1 MILSV
6 LPLLLLLQQPVAPA
20 QKDSTP
26 PAKSD
31 STKKKSGFSMS
42 VTVGGRE
49 DSTVFTASGDSTL
62 HAVRRIPVTPAHIA
76 TAYANEATRQLV
88 LRGREAR
95 LAVDST
101 LRSYEARTYQRIS
114 AGIALRALARSRLAA
129 RGEQSAKVAWDR
141 DRGAV
146 VTITGARAVT
156 PIDDDDDVDDDPSSP
171 ETLELPYVPGE
182 DRLWP
187 IGRMKINVN
196 HEEIIH
202 PLAAGA
208 EAYYTYAIGDSLTIR
223 IPNAGE
229 YHLIELRVNPRAERW
244 NAVVGSLW
252 LDRQTAQLVRAA
264 YRLSA
269 PLDVWLAV
277 DEDNKTD
284 AADKR
289 QHDKDDD
296 DIPFWIRPALQ
307 PMRLS
312 LTSVTQEFSLQG
324 GRWWLP
330 SFRTA
335 EGLFEMGPIRSPI
348 TWEEGF
354 SYDAVRGDPLPDPS
368 VDSLAAQFAGR
379 LAIADSAA
387 KVRAAGGAGADSLA
401 RKVRQGLDSLEDR
414 EGTRCRKTMRGS
426 RVETVRRDGVPT
438 YIVIPCDT
446 AVLAHSP
453 DLPPSIYAPNEEL
466 FGSSDREELRK
477 WAMSVEAMR
486 PPGEEGGLPK
496 PTFLFGL
503 GGGLTRYNRV
513 EGLSLGAR
521 GEQKLRKGY
530 VAHGLVRLG
539 IADLNPGVELGISRA
554 NAMRAWDLT
563 GYHRLAAAG
572 DYGNPFTLGAS
583 LGALL
588 WGRDDGFY
596 YRATGVE
603 LTRSALDGV
612 GFQWR
617 LFGEHHG
624 PAAVKSNVSLAH
636 LGSGKFDPNIDAERG
651 DIAGVGASVIGSA
664 GEDPRGWRL
673 ISDARMEAAGGTF
686 DYARALLDLTLSHP
700 FALGT
705 TASVTGVAGAAAG
718 QPPIQ
723 KMFFVG
729 GPQTVR
735 GVDAGSEIGDAF
747 WLTRAEL
754 GLKGKVVRP
763 VFFGDVGWAGNRDDW
778 QHPGTPLAGA
788 GVGMSVLD
796 GLVRFDVAKAINP
809 SNGVRVYLYVDARF

>member
-1 MILSV
+1 
-6 LPLLLLLQQPVAPA
+6 
-20 QKDSTP
+20 
-26 PAKSD
+26 
-31 STKKKSGFSMS
+31 MS
-42 VTVGGRE
+42 ITVGGRQ

-62 HAVRRIPVTPAHIA
+62 HVVRRIPVTPAHIA

-101 LRSYEARTYQRIS
+101 LRSYEARTYQRLS
-114 AGIALRALARSRLAA
+114 AGIALRAMARTRLAA
-129 RGEQSAKVAWDR
+129 RGEQSARVSWDR

-146 VTITGARAVT
+146 VRITGARAVA
-156 PIDDDDDVDDDPSSP
+156 PIADGEDDIDNDPSSP

-223 IPNAGE
+223 VPNSGE

-252 LDRQTAQLVRAA
+252 LDRSSAQLVRAA

-269 PLDVWLAV
+269 PLDVWVAV
-277 DEDNKTD
+277 DEEKRTN
-284 AADKR
+284 AAEGK
-289 QHDKDDD
+289 HDDD
-296 DIPFWIRPALQ
+296 DDDVPFWIKPALQ

-312 LTSVTQEFSLQG
+312 LTAVTQEFSLQG

-330 SFRTA
+330 SYRTA

-348 TWEEGF
+348 SWEEGF
-354 SYDAVRGDPLPDPS
+354 SYDAVRGTPMSDAS
-368 VDSLAAQFAGR
+368 FDSLSTEFAGR
-379 LAIADSAA
+379 MAIADSAA
-387 KVRAAGGAGADSLA
+387 KLRESGAKGADSVA
-401 RKVRQGLDSLEDR
+401 RKFRQGLDSLEDR
-414 EGTRCRKTMRGS
+414 EATRCRTTMRGS
-426 RVETVRRDGVPT
+426 RVEAVKRDGVPT
-438 YIVIPCDT
+438 YVVIPCDT
-446 AVLAHSP
+446 AVLAHSE
-453 DLPPSIYAPNEEL
+453 DLPPSIYTPTEEV
-466 FGSSDREELRK
+466 FSTSDREELRQ
-477 WAMSVEAMR
+477 WAMTVEAMR
-486 PPGEEGGLPK
+486 PPGEEGSLPK
-496 PTFLFGL
+496 PKFLVGL
-503 GGGLTRYNRV
+503 GSGLVRYNRV

-521 GEQKLRKGY
+521 GEQKLRNGY

-539 IADLNPGVELGISRA
+539 LADLNPGVELGVSRA
-554 NAMRAWDLT
+554 NAMRSWDLI

-572 DYGNPFTLGAS
+572 DYGNPFSIGAS

-603 LTRSALDGV
+603 LTRTALDGIGV
-612 GFQWR
+612 QWR
-617 LFGEHHG
+617 LFGEHQG
-624 PAAVKSNVSLAH
+624 PAAMKSNVSLAH
-636 LGSGKFDPNIDAERG
+636 LGNGRFDPNIDAERG
-651 DIAGVGASVIGSA
+651 DIGGIAASVIGTA

-718 QPPIQ
+718 KPPIQ

-735 GVDAGSEIGDAF
+735 GVDAGSDIGDAF
-747 WLTRAEL
+747 WLARTEL
-754 GLKGKVVRP
+754 GLQGKFVRP
-763 VFFGDVGWAGNRDDW
+763 VLFGDVGWAGDRDDW

-788 GVGMSVLD
+788 GVGLSALD